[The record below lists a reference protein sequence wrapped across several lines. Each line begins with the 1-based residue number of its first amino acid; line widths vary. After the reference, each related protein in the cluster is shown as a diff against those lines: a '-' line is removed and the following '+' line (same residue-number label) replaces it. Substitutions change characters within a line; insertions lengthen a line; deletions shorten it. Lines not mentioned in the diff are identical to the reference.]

1 MNKNNETDTTLLPL
15 FLLFSFFILLAGI
28 GEVYYW
34 VRWDLFGITDGI
46 NPYYLQFGSMW
57 KSNLYILREIGI
69 VGDIFLGILVIGSIW
84 IVTHTIK
91 MLLNSRYE
99 KD

>member
-1 MNKNNETDTTLLPL
+1 MKKEVNTDLLPL
-15 FLLFSFFILLAGI
+15 LLLFSFFILLGGFAEI
-28 GEVYYW
+28 YYW

-69 VGDIFLGILVIGSIW
+69 VADIFLGILVIGSIW
-84 IVTHTIK
+84 IVVETVR
-91 MLLNSRYE
+91 MLLQL
-99 KD
+99 KKQKT